1 MPYSYFENGEHRGIV
16 HDIIAQM
23 ERDLGITFD
32 VRETPTN
39 AALFAQLDD
48 GGADVMLDF
57 YSDFN
62 WARQHGVHITNPY
75 LISSYVTV
83 RRRGQ
88 ALPAAPRVAAPR
100 SRNFT
105 HQYIEQTY
113 PAEQISYYDTD
124 AQCLAAVNDGSA
136 DLALVK
142 SVSAN
147 ALLYNGLFYR
157 LMAENNVV
165 FSHGTS
171 LAVSDRLDPIFVRI
185 LNKEIAHL
193 DPAAV
198 QSAINEETS
207 VASDKSPL
215 ASLLY
220 RYPQESF
227 LVITALFLLLLAA
240 IILTLYVRRSHL
252 AAITRLAYHEAV
264 TGLCNERWLEQILP
278 GAIRAESAAL
288 KGGRLYLAGICVHQF
303 DYLRATFALNL
314 LAKSFADISRRAHA
328 TFPWFKNYAISTDR
342 TRLIVLCAL
351 PERMTPEAAA
361 AAIPEHFSSVP
372 LGGVV
377 TRVRYHMSFLPI
389 TRQNMTNV
397 SHLLGESIASLN
409 YAREHD
415 LPFVL
420 FDQAMHD
427 RFL

>member
-88 ALPAAPRVAAPR
+88 ALPAAPRVAALR

-240 IILTLYVRRSHL
+240 VILTLYVRRSHL

-351 PERMTPEAAA
+351 PERMTPIACRAASSTSSSPRPPSSTSRRRRRARTRAISSTSSKPA
-361 AAIPEHFSSVP
+361 ATRP
-372 LGGVV
+372 LWMTSARATAPSPCSRRSRW
-377 TRVRYHMSFLPI
+377 TR
-389 TRQNMTNV
+389 
-397 SHLLGESIASLN
+397 
-409 YAREHD
+409 
-415 LPFVL
+415 
-420 FDQAMHD
+420 
-427 RFL
+427 

>member
-142 SVSAN
+142 SVSVN

-240 IILTLYVRRSHL
+240 VILTLYVRRSHL
-252 AAITRLAYHEAV
+252 
-264 TGLCNERWLEQILP
+264 
-278 GAIRAESAAL
+278 
-288 KGGRLYLAGICVHQF
+288 
-303 DYLRATFALNL
+303 
-314 LAKSFADISRRAHA
+314 ADISRRAHA

-351 PERMTPEAAA
+351 PERMRPEAAA

>member
-171 LAVSDRLDPIFVRI
+171 LTVSDRLDPIFVRI

-240 IILTLYVRRSHL
+240 VILTLYVRRSHL
-252 AAITRLAYHEAV
+252 AAITRL
-264 TGLCNERWLEQILP
+264 
-278 GAIRAESAAL
+278 
-288 KGGRLYLAGICVHQF
+288 
-303 DYLRATFALNL
+303 
-314 LAKSFADISRRAHA
+314 
-328 TFPWFKNYAISTDR
+328 
-342 TRLIVLCAL
+342 IVLCAL
-351 PERMTPEAAA
+351 PERMMPKAAA

>member
-227 LVITALFLLLLAA
+227 LVITALFLLLAA
-240 IILTLYVRRSHL
+240 VILTLYVRRSHL

-377 TRVRYHMSFLPI
+377 TRVRYHMSVLPI